1 MNNKWKT
8 LKSFI
13 RQNRP
18 IDVAPEHCFDV
29 TLGEFEHIINSN
41 FIQLEAEWLNDINY
55 FLEVYKKNL
64 Y

>member
-41 FIQLEAEWLNDINY
+41 FIQLEAEWLNGINY